1 MMTSMISGP
10 ESVDKTLAGTIYK
23 LDSVTK
29 CLEESLNEWTEEQH
43 QRRHQNETNDDNNNN
58 DDDNDSDCAI
68 TIHKNFQNKLLNKYG
83 ESMVQAYHHTERG
96 GNGEHRILEETHR
109 KNKKND
115 KLTVTDQ
122 NETEAPAALLTGT
135 LKHYN
140 RYEGNWRI
148 VITDAS
154 IRPRINIPY
163 TDTTDVEARKRTLF
177 DHSAIETERQLKR
190 AKSNEQQITNHQLPS
205 KNEDGSIKLNGD
217 IVILAYDDYVI
228 SNHKSE

>member
-1 MMTSMISGP
+1 MMASMISGP
-10 ESVDKTLAGTIYK
+10 ESVDQTLAGAIYK

-29 CLEESLNEWTEEQH
+29 CLEESLNEFTEEQH
-43 QRRHQNETNDDNNNN
+43 SNDDN
-58 DDDNDSDCAI
+58 DDSNSTI
-68 TIHKNFQNKLLNKYG
+68 KIHKNFQNKLLNKYG
-83 ESMVQAYHHTERG
+83 ESMVQAYHYTERG
-96 GNGEHRILEETHR
+96 GNGEHRLLDETRR

-115 KLTVTDQ
+115 KLTVADQ

-148 VITDAS
+148 VISDAS

-163 TDTTDVEARKRTLF
+163 TDTTDVEARKRTLY

-190 AKSNEQQITNHQLPS
+190 AKSNEQQTTNHQLLPS
-205 KNEDGSIKLNGD
+205 VNEDGSIKLNGD